1 MSTNGTTKPAIL
13 SAAEIEAMRAEL
25 SNFSTR
31 PSRHK
36 QIADAFLAHI
46 DALTAGKVDEEALG
60 RAAWERMAPPWL
72 SLSVYDWHE
81 LPGEVA
87 EYYKAIGSALYTLGR
102 AAGRSEGE
110 AERASLLQQHRID
123 RDALNGTES
132 ELDGARAE
140 ITRLTAGNVDEASR
154 VALGRELIGADRP
167 IPCPKC
173 GKPVRLPDEATDGE
187 LSVGECLTCEEDV
200 EVEATV
206 VVAWN
211 VA

>member
-1 MSTNGTTKPAIL
+1 MMNPNDKPTLL
-13 SAAEIEAMRAEL
+13 SAERLAEQSLLLRGALHGGNVAAGE
-25 SNFSTR
+25 
-31 PSRHK
+31 
-36 QIADAFLAHI
+36 DALAALLAHL
-46 DALTAGKVDEEALG
+46 DALTAGVDAEALG
-60 RAAWERMAPPWL
+60 RAAWECMAPPWL
-72 SLSVYDWHE
+72 SLSVYEWYE
-81 LPGEVA
+81 LPGDVC
-87 EYYKAIGSALYTLGR
+87 EYYKAVGSALFTLGR
-102 AAGRSEGE
+102 AAGRSERE
-110 AERASLLQQHRID
+110 AECASLLQQHRID

-140 ITRLTAGNVDEASR
+140 IARLTAGNVDEASR

-200 EVEATV
+200 DVEATV
-206 VVAWN
+206 VVAWS